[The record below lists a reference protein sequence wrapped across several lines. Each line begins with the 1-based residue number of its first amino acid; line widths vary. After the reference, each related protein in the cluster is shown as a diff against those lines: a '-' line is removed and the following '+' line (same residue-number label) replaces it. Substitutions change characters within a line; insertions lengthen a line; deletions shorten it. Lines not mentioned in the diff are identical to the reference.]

1 MKKQTFR
8 NGDVVRFNANN
19 IPYRLIENGGC
30 PDAEAHENKIA
41 TIEHLETHIELGDK
55 NMEYYTIQ
63 FEDGMIWW
71 GISGYHLTPVSTFQQ
86 EKKKM
91 FISLI
96 VFIFVILFALTGES
110 LIEKFLEYINNL
122 NP

>member
-19 IPYRLIENGGC
+19 IPYRIIENGGC
-30 PDAEAHENKIA
+30 PDAEAHENKVA

-86 EKKKM
+86 DKKKM
-91 FISLI
+91 IRSLI
-96 VFIFVILFALTGES
+96 LFIFVILFALTGES